1 MFNVRFYKGVQV
13 LLLTKAAVVVNPAS
27 ANGSTGKR
35 WPEMAA
41 SFEQEGLSFV
51 CSLTERPGHATEIT
65 RRFLGEGHDLII
77 AVGGDGTANEVVNGF
92 FDKTGR
98 SIRPGAALG
107 LISCGTGRDLFRTLG
122 IPSDSTAAIRHIIN
136 SISRPIDLGLVTFCN
151 SKEVRESRYFINVAG
166 LGLDG
171 ATAEKVNRTS
181 KALGGFI
188 SFLWA
193 TVSTII
199 LYKNQKM
206 NIIVDD
212 EQICDEPITVVVFG
226 NGRYFGSGMC
236 VAPNALIDDGLLD
249 IIILRDLSKLNLLIS
264 LPRVYKGTH
273 LSHSHVSS
281 LRGKKIK
288 VTSEGRALLDLDGE
302 QPGRAPVEIEI
313 IHHAISL
320 KG

>member
-1 MFNVRFYKGVQV
+1 M
-13 LLLTKAAVVVNPAS
+13 VVNPAS

-35 WPEMAA
+35 WPEIAA
-41 SFEQEGLSFV
+41 DFEREGLSFV
-51 CSLTERPGHATEIT
+51 YALTETSGHATEIT
-65 RRFLGEGHDLII
+65 RRFLGDGHDLII
-77 AVGGDGTANEVVNGF
+77 AVGGDGTTNEVVNGF
-92 FDKTGR
+92 FDENGR

-107 LISCGTGRDLFRTLG
+107 FISGGTGRDLVRTLG
-122 IPSDSTAAIRHIIN
+122 IPTDSTDAVRHIVK
-136 SISRPIDLGLVTFCN
+136 SSPRPIDLGRAVFVN
-151 SKEVRESRYFINVAG
+151 SEGVQESRYFINVAG

-171 ATAEKVNRTS
+171 ATAERVNRSS

-193 TVSTII
+193 TVVTLI

-206 NIIVDD
+206 SIIVDD

-249 IIILRDLSKLNLLIS
+249 IVILRDLSKPNLLIS

-273 LSHSHVSS
+273 LSHPRITS
-281 LRGKKIK
+281 LRGKKIRVNSGGK
-288 VTSEGRALLDLDGE
+288 ALLELDGE
-302 QPGRAPVEIEI
+302 QTGRAPVEIEI
-313 IHHAISL
+313 MHHAINL